1 MTQANRS
8 NIDFA
13 AHEDLKIE
21 TPLSVIEGECSIS
34 ESPFNTVTVLP
45 SSLNLT
51 TSPEKHEAVSDILGH
66 VEYEGISVIEPVV
79 THVVDTITT
88 VESVICDKEPDPIT
102 QDKVTE
108 VSVPFIPPPASDSV
122 VRSHHQPDSSG
133 VRLHSGPPDN
143 EVCLPVPVEP
153 PDVQVLPNTNT
164 KCGTGVYCPCC
175 NQTMT
180 ISHTCFEEIVYN
192 NIDEIPPI
200 TPPSPSVPTIEQNNL
215 IHLSRPQKVIAPRFT
230 SSGLPNSTCETFCFL
245 AGFDICDKRGHS
257 GILYYRCL
265 KCGAY
270 ICHVCKKYSE
280 ESMCCPN
287 SCFDPDPYNATDLK
301 DLVPD
306 M

>member
-1 MTQANRS
+1 M
-8 NIDFA
+8 
-13 AHEDLKIE
+13 
-21 TPLSVIEGECSIS
+21 
-34 ESPFNTVTVLP
+34 P

-88 VESVICDKEPDPIT
+88 VESVTCDKEPDPIT

-153 PDVQVLPNTNT
+153 PDMQVLPNTNT

-192 NIDEIPPI
+192 NIDEIPPV
-200 TPPSPSVPTIEQNNL
+200 TPPSPSVPTIE
-215 IHLSRPQKVIAPRFT
+215 
-230 SSGLPNSTCETFCFL
+230 
-245 AGFDICDKRGHS
+245 
-257 GILYYRCL
+257 
-265 KCGAY
+265 
-270 ICHVCKKYSE
+270 
-280 ESMCCPN
+280 
-287 SCFDPDPYNATDLK
+287 
-301 DLVPD
+301 
-306 M
+306 